1 MAVICPV
8 VLGNPA
14 PTELASAKQKAQE
27 AFVKIQKHSDDDLID
42 QEAAPSRPHEPHA
55 IIPRGNSAFVVVAR
69 NSLHGCNRSQT

>member
-42 QEAAPSRPHEPHA
+42 QEAAPSRPH
-55 IIPRGNSAFVVVAR
+55 
-69 NSLHGCNRSQT
+69 